1 MQLDALTLAAVA
13 DELRAEEIG
22 ARVEDV
28 FAPAPDAI
36 ALQLYGGGR
45 NCWLLASAHPQLA
58 RVHLLERKPRKLVAE
73 PPAFVMLLRKHLE
86 GARVVEVHQPPAERM
101 LELGFRSRAE
111 DEPVWLVL
119 ELMGRLSNIILRA
132 ADGTILGVL
141 HPVSA
146 QVNAYRALLPNARY
160 LPPPPQTRVLR
171 GESVPRLNARTV
183 TGEALREAAE
193 DLLAQAQD
201 SGAEARAREKRGRG
215 HRRHR
220 HEASVRAL
228 LTGAVAGLGTDAAEE
243 VAFRALGIVDAAL
256 DRGNEVPPHG
266 TDRGTEVP
274 GHSEGLKSGERAT
287 GEHRTSVPGERAP
300 ALKSRGGQPD
310 WDTLAAAARELAAQA
325 EAGAW
330 EPTLV
335 YAPGD
340 DAASAQP
347 IAFAMYRPRRF
358 AGASLRTVESVSAM
372 LAAYYADAEW
382 RAGVEVGKA
391 ALAHALRTQIER
403 CRRKDG
409 VLHEE
414 VHALDD
420 AARLRLEADTLLAF
434 QTEVPEHAATWRV
447 QNPFGAPGEE
457 LEIAL
462 DPRLSAVENANARYR
477 RYHKLQRAAAQI
489 PPQIEANAT
498 ELARLEQLATDLALA
513 ETPAEVAQ
521 VRAVIAE
528 AGYLGRGASAAG
540 GVGALGKRPSS
551 KGGKGAKGKPDGGKA
566 PKAQRRAEP
575 GGAPSTFTAASGMSI
590 LVGKN
595 SRQNETVTFREA
607 RPNDT
612 WLHARGVPG
621 AHVIIRNGGRAV
633 DEATL
638 REAAELAA
646 YFSQARAAGSVP
658 VDHTEVR
665 YVRHMKGGG
674 PGMVVYERER
684 TLHVA
689 PRAPGGS

>member
-1 MQLDALTLAAVA
+1 MQFDALTLAAVT
-13 DELRAEEIG
+13 DELRQQELG

-45 NCWLLASAHPQLA
+45 NRWLLASAHPQLA

-86 GARVVEVHQPPAERM
+86 GTRLVEIHQPPAERV
-101 LELGFRSRAE
+101 LEMGFRARAE
-111 DEPVWLVL
+111 AEPVWLVL
-119 ELMGRLSNIILRA
+119 ELMGRLSNIILRDA
-132 ADGTILGVL
+132 RDMILGVL

-146 QVNAYRALLPNARY
+146 QVNAYRALLPNAPYR
-160 LPPPPQTRVLR
+160 PPPPQTRVSH
-171 GESVPRLNARTV
+171 GESVPRLGMHDV

-193 DLLAQAQD
+193 DLLAQAV
-201 SGAEARAREKRGRG
+201 SRGAEAPAHGKDGRGRG
-215 HRRHR
+215 RRR
-220 HEASVRAL
+220 YEPTVRAL
-228 LTGAVAGLGTDAAEE
+228 LAGAVAALGTDAAEE
-243 VAFRALGIVDAAL
+243 VAFRALGKTDAAL
-256 DRGNEVPPHG
+256 DRG
-266 TDRGTEVP
+266 TEVP
-274 GHSEGLKSGERAT
+274 AHGGGLKSAELVAGVH
-287 GEHRTSVPGERAP
+287 GTSVPDERAP
-300 ALKSRGGQPD
+300 ALQSRDAKPD
-310 WDTLAAAARELAAQA
+310 WEALAAAVRELAAQT
-325 EAGAW
+325 EAHAW
-330 EPTLV
+330 QPTLV
-335 YAPGD
+335 YSSGE
-340 DAASAQP
+340 DADSARP
-347 IAFAMYRPRRF
+347 TGFAVYRPRRF
-358 AGASLRTVESVSAM
+358 VGAELRPAESVSAM

-382 RAGVEVGKA
+382 RAGVEGGKA

-403 CRRKDG
+403 SRRKEG
-409 VLHEE
+409 VLREE
-414 VHALDD
+414 LRALDD

-434 QTEVPEHAATWRV
+434 QMDVPERAALWRV
-447 QNPFGAPGEE
+447 ENPFGAPGEM

-462 DPRLSAVENANARYR
+462 DPRLSAVENATARYK

-489 PPQIEANAT
+489 PPQIEANST
-498 ELARLEQLATDLALA
+498 ELAQLEQLATDLALA

-528 AGYLGRGASAAG
+528 AGYLGRGASRGQTVGTRGMRPPVQGGKSAG
-540 GVGALGKRPSS
+540 KGKR
-551 KGGKGAKGKPDGGKA
+551 GGGKA
-566 PKAQRRAEP
+566 ASAQRRPEP
-575 GGAPSTFTAASGMSI
+575 GGMPSAFTAASGMTI

-612 WLHARGVPG
+612 WLHARGIPG
-621 AHVIIRNGGRAV
+621 AHVIIRNGGRTV

-638 REAAELAA
+638 REAAGLAA
-646 YFSQARAAGSVP
+646 YFSQARTAGSVP

-689 PRAPGGS
+689 PRAPGGGAE